1 MNSQII
7 EKVKK
12 LLALGQSD
20 NANER
25 DTALAKANALIAE
38 HQIDM
43 VLVQAAPAVEA
54 ILEGTVDVGSRRP
67 VESKFLSWLL
77 QSHFRVEVVN
87 NWRWQDGRIVLY
99 QSFIGRKSDVEFASW
114 MYSYLTDEFRRRWS
128 YFKESTVA
136 PASERS
142 TFLYGVYQ
150 GLDEKLKAEKSE
162 AEARKFQDMANVGT
176 TVDGIAGQTA
186 EDLRG
191 RYTLA
196 IQDEK
201 AQRKAEMARLYPNL
215 SSGRAT
221 RLNLRS
227 SSALSAGRHAGRTIS
242 LNRPIA
248 A

>member
-25 DTALAKANALIAE
+25 DMALAKANALIAE

-43 VLVQAAPAVEA
+43 VLLQAAPAVEP
-54 ILEGTVDVGSRRP
+54 LTEGTVDVGSRRP

-77 QSHFRVEVVN
+77 QSHFRVEVIN
-87 NWRWQDGRIVLY
+87 NWRMENGRIVRHM
-99 QSFIGRKSDVEFASW
+99 SFIGRKSDVEFASW

-128 YFKESTVA
+128 YFKASTVA
-136 PASERS
+136 PASERG

-162 AEARKFQDMANVGT
+162 AEARKFQEMANVG
-176 TVDGIAGQTA
+176 TA